1 MSEFKS
7 DFEVIRTLGEPAL
20 LEQLAEECTEL
31 AQAALKL
38 ARLERGENPTP
49 KTEEECVKD
58 LLEELGDV
66 NLCMS
71 VIEANRGIYIRC
83 LSMDKKARW
92 AKRIR
97 EARGELPKEKKKTR
111 QSEFLK
117 MFPKAKVCNGVIDL
131 CPDIIANTDICE
143 YENCDSCRKNFWL
156 AEVEQDEQQHKTAA
170 VTTRTLD

>member
-1 MSEFKS
+1 MSDFKS
-7 DFEVIRTLGEPAL
+7 DFEVIRSLGEPAL

-49 KTEEECVKD
+49 KTEEECVKN

-71 VIEANRGIYIRC
+71 VVEANRGIHIRG
-83 LSMDKKARW
+83 LSVDKKARW
-92 AKRIR
+92 AQRIR
-97 EARGELPKEKKKTR
+97 EARGETPKKKKTR

-117 MFPKAKVCNGVIDL
+117 IFPKVGLKEGVIDI
-131 CPDIIANTDICE
+131 CPLFLDKTANCIKV
-143 YENCDSCRKNFWL
+143 NCRVCQKDFWL
-156 AEVEQDEQQHKTAA
+156 AEVK
-170 VTTRTLD
+170 